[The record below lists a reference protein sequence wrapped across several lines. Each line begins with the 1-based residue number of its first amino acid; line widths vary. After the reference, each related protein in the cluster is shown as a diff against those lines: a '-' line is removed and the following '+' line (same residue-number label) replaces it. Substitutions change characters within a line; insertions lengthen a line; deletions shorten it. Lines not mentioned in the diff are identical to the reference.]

1 MNGLLTRNKDVRMTA
16 SVAYGW
22 AGVVTEV
29 KWPFGVLLPC
39 VTNRWTDGRMDGRT
53 HPGPTE

>member
-1 MNGLLTRNKDVRMTA
+1 MNGLLTQNKDVHMTA
-16 SVAYGW
+16 SVAYWW

-39 VTNRWTDGRMDGRT
+39 VTNRRTDERMDGQT
-53 HPGPTE
+53 DPGPT